1 MLSGR
6 NVLIGENAQGKTNL
20 LEAIELIANGRSDR
34 SSSDRELIMRG
45 QSQALVEV
53 SYSSEGISE
62 VASLIFSAGERV
74 SRKARLNG
82 VAQPSSRKIS
92 RLTTVSF
99 KAADLNLLRGGPK
112 FRRDWLDEL
121 TTKLKGGHFEL
132 THRYE
137 KVLQQRNRLLKQ
149 LFEKGRVTASD
160 MDQLKVW
167 DEQIAR
173 LGAVLIKNRVHVFV
187 ALLPLAEGFQA
198 ELSGRKEVL
207 NASYV
212 FKQPEHSE
220 QEEQEDR
227 EAGGDAVAAA
237 SAEGIAVSAQEQD
250 NKAPR
255 NRVDAGELR
264 EIGVGRLN
272 EMSEMDL
279 ARLLLSQLRMRR
291 REEIARKQTL
301 SGPHRDDI
309 AFFLN
314 EFSATAYASQGQQRS
329 LVLALKLA
337 ELKLVRER
345 LEEAPLLLLDDVL
358 AELDLGRQGML
369 MQLVDAD
376 MQTLITTT
384 HLDGFRPEWLAGAQ
398 VIEIVNGEILSENA
412 KFRSHSTS

>member
-45 QSQALVEV
+45 KSQALVEV

-74 SRKARLNG
+74 SRKVRLNG
-82 VAQPSSRKIS
+82 VAQPGGRKIS

-99 KAADLNLLRGGPK
+99 KATDLNLLRGGPK
-112 FRRDWLDEL
+112 YRRDWLDEL
-121 TTKLKGGHFEL
+121 TNKLKGGHFEL

-149 LFEKGRVTASD
+149 FFEKGRVTGSD

-167 DEQIAR
+167 DEQITR

-187 ALLPLAEGFQA
+187 ALLPLAESFQS
-198 ELSGRKEVL
+198 ELSGRREVL

-212 FKQPEHSE
+212 FKQPEHPE
-220 QEEQEDR
+220 QVEQDDG
-227 EAGGDAVAAA
+227 EAVPAA
-237 SAEGIAVSAQEQD
+237 SAEGSSTSAQGQD
-250 NKAPR
+250 NTALQSR
-255 NRVDAGELR
+255 GDARELR
-264 EIGVGRLN
+264 EIGVDQLN

-279 ARLLLSQLRMRR
+279 ARLLLRNLKMRR

-309 AFFLN
+309 AFSLN
-314 EFSATAYASQGQQRS
+314 DFSATAYASQGQQRS

-398 VIEIVNGEILSENA
+398 VVEIVNGEILSENA